1 VVGSSVIYD
10 SGEVLQS
17 FVGAEAQA
25 YLGNLTLYGQ
35 VGGTWNTDVHSYGM
49 DMMFVRG
56 VARFFLTP
64 NDKLQGELGFAHGHY
79 SGASAPDPATSTNFG
94 VLYEHKFSGPMA
106 LYAEYAGLVTS
117 TTDIGASEHQF
128 MIGVRAYFAPGT
140 LLWNDRMGA
149 TLDLPKGTI
158 FRPLIW
164 TSNNS

>member
-1 VVGSSVIYD
+1 
-10 SGEVLQS
+10 
-17 FVGAEAQA
+17 
-25 YLGNLTLYGQ
+25 
-35 VGGTWNTDVHSYGM
+35 M

-64 NDKLQGELGFAHGHY
+64 NDKLQGEVGYAHGHY
-79 SGASAPDPATSTNFG
+79 SGAAASNPATSTNFG
-94 VLYEHKFSGPMA
+94 VLYEHKFGGPIA

-117 TTDIGASEHQF
+117 NTNDINVSEHQV
-128 MIGVRAYFAPGT
+128 MIGARVYFAPGT

-164 TSNNS
+164 TGNNS